1 MIVIPLLLNLVL
13 LTTCW
18 WYFKR
23 RGLPP
28 GPPAVPVLGC
38 LPFLDLTRGLV
49 DWTTDPRVT
58 RHRLA
63 TVSMG
68 PRDIF
73 VVNDLKIAKELFDK
87 EALNKRQLSDWEKV
101 LKLVNGKI
109 RGIASTE
116 GEDWV
121 KQRRFGLKTLRDLGF
136 GRRTIEEIVDI
147 EIEEIITKLGSH
159 SGQDYRLGS
168 DFNIPIINVLWQL
181 VAGYRFEDSDSQGNE
196 VINGIQ
202 KIFTSFISLVVF
214 PLSLS
219 KVFRKSFTDEHVKI
233 VRTQRAYL
241 LGKRSNSNRL

>member
-1 MIVIPLLLNLVL
+1 M
-13 LTTCW
+13 
-18 WYFKR
+18 
-23 RGLPP
+23 
-28 GPPAVPVLGC
+28 
-38 LPFLDLTRGLV
+38 

-58 RHRLA
+58 RHTLA

-68 PRDIF
+68 PRNIF
-73 VVNDLKIAKELFDK
+73 VINDLKIAKELFDK

-219 KVFRKSFTDEHVKI
+219 KVFRKSFIDEHVKI
-233 VRTQRAYL
+233 VKTQRAYL
-241 LGKRSNSNRL
+241 IGKRSNSIRLQVNKMFSQIR